1 MATFKIKIIEE
12 STQTDDGSCTNY
24 PTPRHH
30 SYTNCID
37 AELQDKIVP
46 SLGCM
51 VPWMS
56 EANPCSQPIQRL
68 AKHDNLINW
77 LKNITLKAF
86 GNIDYGSDKC
96 LPPCTRMSFQVSQA
110 QLFSLD
116 KAGDNMITFAFLET
130 IEIKSIVLAYDATSL
145 LVEVGSCLG
154 LWLGLSVVGMYDVCA
169 GIVGWTVQ
177 MVAGIRHSTIIQVKT
192 HA

>member
-30 SYTNCID
+30 SYADCID
-37 AELQDKIVP
+37 AELRGQIVP
-46 SLGCM
+46 TLGCM

-86 GNIDYGSDKC
+86 GNIEYGSDNC